1 MLCLLSAAE
10 REASVLIWTILITF
24 QDQQLY
30 GRRGRVAESAA
41 RTHFEQAGCTPYEA
55 AEAAWKQ
62 EGEACPLT
70 DQQEAWAEVWRGA
83 PDAVASALGLHAL
96 HIDVELRRGP
106 VAL

>member
-1 MLCLLSAAE
+1 
-10 REASVLIWTILITF
+10 LIWTILITF

-70 DQQEAWAEVWRGA
+70 DQQEVWAEVWRCA
-83 PDAVASALGLHAL
+83 PDVVASALGLHASD
-96 HIDVELRRGP
+96 IDVELRRDP

>member
-1 MLCLLSAAE
+1 M
-10 REASVLIWTILITF
+10 IWTILITF

-41 RTHFEQAGCTPYEA
+41 RAHFEQAGCTPFEA

-70 DQQEAWAEVWRGA
+70 DQQEAWAEVWRCA
-83 PDAVASALGLHAL
+83 PDAVALVLGLDASD
-96 HIDVELRRGP
+96 IDVELRSDPAG
-106 VAL
+106 L